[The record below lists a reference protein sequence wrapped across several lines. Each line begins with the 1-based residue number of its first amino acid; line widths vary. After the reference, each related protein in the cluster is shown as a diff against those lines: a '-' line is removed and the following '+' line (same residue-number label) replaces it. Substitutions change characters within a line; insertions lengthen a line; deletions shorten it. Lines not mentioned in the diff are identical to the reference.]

1 MGRKNPEKSLTHELK
16 DEFRKRVEKKGTL
29 QASKGVTTQV
39 ASPSVVGSTW

>member
-29 QASKGVTTQV
+29 HASKGAQV
-39 ASPSVVGSTW
+39 ASQSVVGST